1 LRLPRWLQQ
10 LCPPERDPEL
20 AHAQFKAFSIQIP
33 VLYAILLINAVALS
47 ITHVAVAPWLLT
59 IAIPGVLGVVCILRV
74 MFWLRSARLDVSG
87 ETASKRLRA
96 TTPLVGVLGV
106 AFTVWSLSLYPYGD
120 DFAKCHVAYYMS
132 ITVISC
138 IFCLTHLLTAA
149 ILLAVVVI
157 VPFTVFFCLTGH
169 LVLAAI
175 ALNFALVA
183 CGMIFILLGNY
194 RDFATLIVSRREL
207 RARQA
212 EAEALNRENFRL
224 ANLDL
229 LTALPNRRSFLANFD
244 FTLSDARARGLRFA
258 LMLLDLDG
266 FKGVN
271 DVYGHA
277 TGDRLLAEVGE
288 RLLALASPTVSVA
301 RLGGDEFG
309 VILSGNPDDAAIAEF
324 GALVCR
330 RLRGPYLASSVN
342 ADVSGSGG
350 VVAFPES
357 GDTPALLFE
366 RADYALYHAKES
378 RTGQAVIFT
387 RAHEAMIRD
396 AALVERALRRA
407 DLAQEMS
414 VVFQPMVD
422 AISGYTVGFEALAR
436 WHSAELGPVGPDRF
450 IIAAE
455 KMRWISRVTL
465 ALLRKALAQAATWPG
480 HLSVAFNLSA
490 QDLTSPDTIGSI
502 CKIIAESGVAPDRI
516 ELEITETAVM
526 QDFNQASEALA
537 TLRRLGTR
545 ISLDDFGTGYSSL
558 SHVHRLQLDKIKI
571 DRSFVADIDASRTSS
586 DVVKT
591 IVGLCRSLDLECIVE
606 GVETE
611 AQKRRLTSLGCR
623 FMQGYFFARP
633 MPGSAVTGYL
643 LTDATQRKSA

>member
-1 LRLPRWLQQ
+1 
-10 LCPPERDPEL
+10 
-20 AHAQFKAFSIQIP
+20 
-33 VLYAILLINAVALS
+33 
-47 ITHVAVAPWLLT
+47 
-59 IAIPGVLGVVCILRV
+59 
-74 MFWLRSARLDVSG
+74 
-87 ETASKRLRA
+87 
-96 TTPLVGVLGV
+96 
-106 AFTVWSLSLYPYGD
+106 
-120 DFAKCHVAYYMS
+120 
-132 ITVISC
+132 
-138 IFCLTHLLTAA
+138 
-149 ILLAVVVI
+149 
-157 VPFTVFFCLTGH
+157 
-169 LVLAAI
+169 
-175 ALNFALVA
+175 
-183 CGMIFILLGNY
+183 
-194 RDFATLIVSRREL
+194 
-207 RARQA
+207 
-212 EAEALNRENFRL
+212 
-224 ANLDL
+224 
-229 LTALPNRRSFLANFD
+229 
-244 FTLSDARARGLRFA
+244 
-258 LMLLDLDG
+258 MLLDLDG